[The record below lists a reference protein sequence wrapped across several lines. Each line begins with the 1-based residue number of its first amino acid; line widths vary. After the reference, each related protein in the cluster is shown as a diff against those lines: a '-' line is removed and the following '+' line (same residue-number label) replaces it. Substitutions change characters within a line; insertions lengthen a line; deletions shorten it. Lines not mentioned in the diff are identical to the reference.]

1 VEVSDA
7 CCIRNILNTHGLARL
22 TSLSRF
28 WRHISNPHVALSLQL
43 PNVDFN
49 IKFQKETA
57 IFDSPGAAIQPSD
70 SRIEEPI
77 MLKMNFCCLLSCLL
91 LVATIKPVAA
101 QQADQPGAAVEYA
114 AATQPTATR
123 QADPQA
129 ATVEKVKIKIAKLG
143 VGAKAKAT
151 IKLKDGTKT
160 KGYIAQAGDETF
172 VIRDR
177 KTDAPTTIHYTDV
190 AKVEE
195 NRGHSTARNIA
206 IGVGIG
212 VGALLLAI
220 AISIAH
226 LD

>member
-1 VEVSDA
+1 
-7 CCIRNILNTHGLARL
+7 
-22 TSLSRF
+22 
-28 WRHISNPHVALSLQL
+28 
-43 PNVDFN
+43 
-49 IKFQKETA
+49 
-57 IFDSPGAAIQPSD
+57 
-70 SRIEEPI
+70 
-77 MLKMNFCCLLSCLL
+77 MLKINLCCLLSCLL
-91 LVATIKPVAA
+91 LLGTIAKPVTA
-101 QQADQPGAAVEYA
+101 QHTAQPAAAVELA
-114 AATQPTATR
+114 AAAKPAATR
-123 QADPQA
+123 QADAPLA
-129 ATVEKVKIKIAKLG
+129 EKVKIKIVKLG

-151 IKLKDGTKT
+151 IKLKDGSKT
-160 KGYIAQAGDETF
+160 KGYIAQASEDNF

-177 KTDAPTTIHYTDV
+177 KTDAPTTIRYADV

>member
-1 VEVSDA
+1 
-7 CCIRNILNTHGLARL
+7 
-22 TSLSRF
+22 
-28 WRHISNPHVALSLQL
+28 
-43 PNVDFN
+43 
-49 IKFQKETA
+49 
-57 IFDSPGAAIQPSD
+57 
-70 SRIEEPI
+70 
-77 MLKMNFCCLLSCLL
+77 MLKIYLCCLLSCLL
-91 LVATIKPVAA
+91 LLGTITKQVVA
-101 QQADQPGAAVEYA
+101 QQIDQPATAVEIA
-114 AATQPTATR
+114 AATKPAAAR

-151 IKLKDGTKT
+151 IRLKDGSKT
-160 KGYIAQAGDETF
+160 KGYIAQAGEDNF

-177 KTDAPTTIHYTDV
+177 KTDAPTTIRYADV

-212 VGALLLAI
+212 VGAFLAVIAI
-220 AISIAH
+220 AIAH